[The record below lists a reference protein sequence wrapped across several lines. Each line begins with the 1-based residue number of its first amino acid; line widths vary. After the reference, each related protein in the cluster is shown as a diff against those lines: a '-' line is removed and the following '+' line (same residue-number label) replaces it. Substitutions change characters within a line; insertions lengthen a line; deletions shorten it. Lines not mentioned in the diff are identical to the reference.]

1 MIKPRKVQ
9 RVLLF
14 LGALLLVA
22 YPVSMVGAEEIT
34 PAEKLRMAEEL
45 SNRALGM
52 AVKAKETGNLEL
64 LKSALERVNK
74 ASLLVLEVVAVA
86 QKKADPN
93 LAQATINAADT
104 IHKAISQIIA
114 TCEYLVTTS
123 TDPHVIADA
132 EEIIKKAKETEEL
145 NAEAKQIILASL
157 GKPGRAEPQ
166 APQEMVPLT
175 VPPPDTETTELEV
188 YQREASPSQ

>member
-1 MIKPRKVQ
+1 MIKPRKAQ

-14 LGALLLVA
+14 LGAILLVTHL
-22 YPVSMVGAEEIT
+22 VSMVGAEEIT
-34 PAEKLRMAEEL
+34 PAEKLRMAEES
-45 SNRALGM
+45 SNRAIEM
-52 AVKAKETGNLEL
+52 AAKAKQTGNLEL
-64 LKSALERVNK
+64 VKGALERVNK

-93 LAQATINAADT
+93 LAQATINAAD
-104 IHKAISQIIA
+104 IINKAISQIIA
-114 TCEYLVTTS
+114 TCEYLVSTS
-123 TDPHVIADA
+123 TDPQVIADA
-132 EEIIKKAKETEEL
+132 EEIIKKAKETEEV
-145 NAEAKQIILASL
+145 NTKAKQIVLASL

-166 APQEMVPLT
+166 APEEMVPLT

>member
-1 MIKPRKVQ
+1 MIKPRKAQ
-9 RVLLF
+9 RVLLL

-93 LAQATINAADT
+93 LAQATINAADA
-104 IHKAISQIIA
+104 INKAISQIIA
-114 TCEYLVTTS
+114 TCEYLVATS

-145 NAEAKQIILASL
+145 NTKAKQIVLASL
-157 GKPGRAEPQ
+157 GKPGGAEPQ
-166 APQEMVPLT
+166 EPEEMVPLT